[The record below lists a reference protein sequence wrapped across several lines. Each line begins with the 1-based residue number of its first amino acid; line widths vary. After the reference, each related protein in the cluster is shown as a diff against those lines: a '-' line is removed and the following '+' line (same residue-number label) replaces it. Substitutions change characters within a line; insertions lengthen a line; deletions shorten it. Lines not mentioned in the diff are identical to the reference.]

1 MEVKQL
7 ICQMSQNTTKPAE
20 QKRGSTVDCRT
31 TVSTGDVVPL
41 FHKSEKMVEVGAF
54 CEVTKGIFAL
64 FFFLSSSKRNVQT
77 KQRFQQE
84 TEDQRP

>member
-31 TVSTGDVVPL
+31 RVSTGDVVPL

-54 CEVTKGIFAL
+54 CEVTKGIFAFR
-64 FFFLSSSKRNVQT
+64 FFCLTVQT